1 MEIGLGH
8 GRTYQ
13 YIRRHLPDRELKV
26 FEREVNSY
34 EDCTPPD
41 SELIIGDINSTLAAN
56 AINFK
61 HNAALVNSDVG
72 SFDKITNLEKAALVS
87 KLIPAY
93 LANNAIVLSDLPLE
107 LEGCT
112 ALQLPG
118 NARKDS
124 YYLYRNSTTN

>member
-13 YIRRHLPDRELKV
+13 YIRKHLPDREMKI
-26 FEREVNSY
+26 FELEVKSY
-34 EDCTPPD
+34 EDCTPPA
-41 SELIIGDINSTLAAN
+41 SELIIGDIYSTLAAN
-56 AINFK
+56 ASHFEYR
-61 HNAALVNSDVG
+61 AALINSDVG
-72 SFDKITNLEKAALVS
+72 SFDKISNREKALLVS
-87 KLIPAY
+87 EQLPAY

-107 LEGCT
+107 LEGCA

-124 YYLYRNSTTN
+124 YYLYRKSAI